1 MHTSRLAQN
10 IWQTSTFQHLSKKK
24 KISVTSHTWVKA
36 EEKIEKNYIREHK
49 KALETAIS
57 QK

>member
-10 IWQTSTFQHLSKKK
+10 IWQASTFQRLSQK
-24 KISVTSHTWVKA
+24 KIPVTSHTWVKA
-36 EEKIEKNYIREHK
+36 EGKIEKNYIREHK
-49 KALETAIS
+49 KALERAIS